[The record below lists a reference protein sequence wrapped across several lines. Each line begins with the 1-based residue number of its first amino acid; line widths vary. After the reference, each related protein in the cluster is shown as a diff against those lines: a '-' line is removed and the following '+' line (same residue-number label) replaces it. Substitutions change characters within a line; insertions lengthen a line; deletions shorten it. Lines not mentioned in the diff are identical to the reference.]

1 MVVLTDGHSQDSV
14 VAASQALAADG
25 VTVFAIGVGNYD
37 RSELLQ
43 IANNKPDHVFELT
56 DFIGLAQNIH
66 LIFGTVC
73 NDGTTTATQATVAVC
88 PVAGY
93 VSYNGV
99 CYKDFAEL
107 KTYDEARQT
116 CAADGGLLA
125 MPKDDAT
132 NTFIHNLGG
141 GAAIRWIGL
150 TDLGNEGQFVYED
163 GQSLASS
170 GYSNW
175 HPGEPNDAHQGE
187 HCVMMFD
194 TTHGWNDATCSLAR
208 GFICQLG

>member
-1 MVVLTDGHSQDSV
+1 MYRGGSLVVIDD
-14 VAASQALAADG
+14 AE
-25 VTVFAIGVGNYD
+25 D
-37 RSELLQ
+37 REDAMEGSSGPVPYWISRESE
-43 IANNKPDHVFELT
+43 DV
-56 DFIGLAQNIH
+56 DFYSEPEDENCYICEAPP
-66 LIFGTVC
+66 
-73 NDGTTTATQATVAVC
+73 VC

-93 VSYNGV
+93 VSFNGV

-141 GAAIRWIGL
+141 GAGIRWIGL